1 MKHLLYLLVIANLV
15 YFSWHMLQG
24 EEGDGA
30 RDELLQVPPD
40 TRRLMTLQELQQQ
53 REKQESPAETD
64 SPVDDRA
71 EAPGEEVLAGI
82 ESLTTQQPPEAGIPL
97 TCYSIGPFMSDRE
110 AEAAADILGKLEL
123 EAGRRSEEREVK
135 IGYWVHLPEMSR
147 EKNLEYKAKLDK
159 NRDKEYFIG
168 RDNVMSLGAFKDKS
182 RADRRMR
189 QLRKIGIEAILEPRY
204 RMREV
209 TWLDLAV
216 GLSETGHEQLVSEL
230 PESDIQPRVCR

>member
-71 EAPGEEVLAGI
+71 EAQGEEVLAGI
-82 ESLTTQQPPEAGIPL
+82 ESLITQQPPEAGIPL

-230 PESDIQPRVCR
+230 PESDIQPRACR

>member
-1 MKHLLYLLVIANLV
+1 MGGL
-15 YFSWHMLQG
+15 
-24 EEGDGA
+24 EC
-30 RDELLQVPPD
+30 
-40 TRRLMTLQELQQQ
+40 
-53 REKQESPAETD
+53 
-64 SPVDDRA
+64 
-71 EAPGEEVLAGI
+71 
-82 ESLTTQQPPEAGIPL
+82 LTTPHPPEAGIPL
-97 TCYSIGPFMSDRE
+97 TCFIFGPFMSVRE
-110 AEAAADILGKLEL
+110 AYAAADILGKLEL

-230 PESDIQPRVCR
+230 PESDIQPRACR